1 VQVYF
6 AGYGWVNFEP
16 SATFAT
22 FSRPQPNQFPADNN
36 SLSGVVAGAAGAL
49 GAGGKNGNP
58 HPDAS
63 DNSSAGT
70 GDATQG
76 AGQIRQQVGFTLVA

>member
-1 VQVYF
+1 
-6 AGYGWVNFEP
+6 
-16 SATFAT
+16 
-22 FSRPQPNQFPADNN
+22 
-36 SLSGVVAGAAGAL
+36 LSGVVAGAAGAL

-76 AGQIRQQVGFTLVA
+76 AGQIRQQVGFTLGSLMLVILFSGIIFGLW